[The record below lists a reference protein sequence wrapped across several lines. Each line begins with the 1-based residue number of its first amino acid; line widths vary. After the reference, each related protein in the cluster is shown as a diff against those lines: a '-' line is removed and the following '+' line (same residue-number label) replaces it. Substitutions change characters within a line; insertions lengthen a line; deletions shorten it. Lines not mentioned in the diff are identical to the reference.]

1 MRIAVLFLAAL
12 TLCGAEIVKTDKK
25 IEVDRKIECKLRD
38 VARLQGVR
46 GNQLLGY
53 GMVVGLNGTGDK
65 QQTLFTV
72 QSLTN
77 LLSRQG
83 LTVNPTLVT
92 VKNVAAVMVTAELP
106 PFARAGSRLDV
117 VVSSTGDAKSL
128 AGGTLLM
135 TALQG
140 PDGQTYAVAQGPLLV
155 GGFSGSAG
163 GNSVTKNY
171 PNVGRVPDGGIIERE
186 VGGDFNG
193 RKTLRYNLMEEDFT
207 TAIRVVHAIN
217 EELGEKVAQPMDART
232 VELQIPKEYQ
242 GRAVELVARLEGLNV
257 QLQPRARVVV
267 NERTGTVILGADV
280 RIGAVSIVQG
290 GLSIMVSSKP
300 VVSQPAPFSQGK
312 TVATTKKDV
321 TAKEDKTK
329 TLTVEPGVSVGT
341 LAQMLNNMEVS
352 ASDIVAILQAIKD
365 AGALQ
370 AELRVL

>member
-1 MRIAVLFLAAL
+1 MRVAALFLAAL
-12 TLCGAEIVKTDKK
+12 TLLGADLARTEKK
-25 IEVDRKIECKLRD
+25 VDSKLRD

-53 GMVVGLNGTGDK
+53 GMVVGLKGTGDT
-65 QQTLFTV
+65 QQTVFTV
-72 QSLTN
+72 QALAN

-83 LTVNPTLVT
+83 LTVNPSLVT

-117 VVSSTGDAKSL
+117 TVSSTGDAKSL

-135 TALQG
+135 TALLG
-140 PDGQTYAVAQGPLLV
+140 PDGQPYAVAQGPLLI
-155 GGFSGSAG
+155 GGFSASAG

-193 RKTLRYNLMEEDFT
+193 RKSLRYSLIEEDFT

-217 EELGEKVAQPMDART
+217 EELGEKVAQPLDART
-232 VELQIPKEYQ
+232 VELVIPKEFE
-242 GRAVELVARLEGLNV
+242 GRAVELVARLENLNV

-300 VVSQPAPFSQGK
+300 VVSQPAPLSQGK
-312 TVATTKKDV
+312 TVVTAKKDV
-321 TAKEDKTK
+321 TVKEDKPK
-329 TLTVEPGVSVGT
+329 TLTIEPGISVGK
-341 LAQMLNNMEVS
+341 LAEMLNAMEVS
-352 ASDIVAILQAIKD
+352 PGDIVAILQAIKD

-370 AELRVL
+370 AELRIL